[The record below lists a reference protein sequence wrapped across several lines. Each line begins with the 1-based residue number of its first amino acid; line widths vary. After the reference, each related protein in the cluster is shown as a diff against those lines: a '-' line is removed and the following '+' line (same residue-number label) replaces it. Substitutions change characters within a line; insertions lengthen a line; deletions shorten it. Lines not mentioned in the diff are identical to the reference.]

1 MLRPHTVQMRPA
13 TWGEEDANYLV
24 RGRQARM
31 DKYLTLPAE
40 TAERVRKLLIE
51 VMMVGEAPLHRLNT
65 FDMASTRVAIER
77 GLIRV
82 SLASR
87 SARVTELGKRFL
99 EHEPTG
105 GGGE

>member
-51 VMMVGEAPLHRLNT
+51 VMMVGEAPLGGINALDSRGT
-65 FDMASTRVAIER
+65 QVAIER

-99 EHEPTG
+99 EHTPP
-105 GGGE
+105 GEGE